1 MNKKKLAPGILTIH
15 FLILISYSSITLLT
29 LLSLFFE
36 HLGGSPRWIGF
47 LMSLFAFAAFA
58 SRPFGGW
65 LLSRFNARKIMI
77 AGLFLMLAVTS
88 LYPFIRELNWF
99 AVFIRIFHGVGFS
112 LFVLAALWITVS
124 LAREEERAY
133 AIGVVSTGFML
144 PLLVFPFL
152 GEEVIQRFGFLF
164 FFLCAIFLSVIP
176 LVYALLIKLDIP
188 RYSEEPKGKSVGYLF
203 LLKQKRI
210 YLILL
215 LTLIFEIGLSSC
227 LAFVPLLAYGESFMR
242 SGYYFT
248 FLALSA
254 VFVRVIGGRHFKFWG
269 SPKLILPAFFL
280 ISGGGLL
287 IFLSL
292 SNFLL
297 GVAGVVYGIGV
308 GILYPHLSALIVRG
322 ISSRE
327 RGKVL
332 SIFTSA
338 VDLGFALGPFLFGWI
353 YHSIGIR
360 PSFALFSVFI
370 FLSSLGLILWG
381 RKIIVVASQHST
393 FLNK

>member
-1 MNKKKLAPGILTIH
+1 MKKKKLAPGILTIH
-15 FLILISYSSITLLT
+15 FLILISYSSITVLT

-36 HLGGSPRWIGF
+36 HLGGSPRRIGF
-47 LMSLFAFAAFA
+47 LMSLFAFAAFL
-58 SRPFGGW
+58 SRTFGGW
-65 LLSRFNARKIMI
+65 LLSNFNARKIMI
-77 AGLFLMLAVTS
+77 AGLFLMLAMTS
-88 LYPFIRELNWF
+88 LYPFIQELNWF
-99 AVFIRIFHGVGFS
+99 VVFIRIFHGLGFS
-112 LFVLAALWITVS
+112 IFVLAALWITVS
-124 LAREEERAY
+124 LVQEEERAY

-152 GEEVIQRFGFLF
+152 GEEIIQRFGFLY

-176 LVYALLIKLDIP
+176 LMYALFIKLDIP
-188 RYSEEPKGKSVGYLF
+188 RYSGDPKTRSAGYLL

-215 LTLIFEIGLSSC
+215 LSLVFEIGLSSC
-227 LAFVPLLAYGESFMR
+227 LAFVPLLAHGESFLR
-242 SGYYFT
+242 AGYYYT

-254 VFVRVIGGRHFKFWG
+254 VFVRVIGGRRLRFWG
-269 SPKLILPAFFL
+269 SPKLILPAFCL

-287 IFLSL
+287 IFLSS

-297 GVAGVVYGIGV
+297 GFSGVIYGIGI

-322 ISSRE
+322 IKSRE

-332 SIFTSA
+332 SLFTSS
-338 VDLGFALGPFLFGWI
+338 VDLGFALGPLFFGWI
-353 YHSIGIR
+353 YQSIGIR

-370 FLSSLGLILWG
+370 FLSSVSMILWG
-381 RKIIVVASQHST
+381 RSSLFTENQTDEIVR
-393 FLNK
+393 